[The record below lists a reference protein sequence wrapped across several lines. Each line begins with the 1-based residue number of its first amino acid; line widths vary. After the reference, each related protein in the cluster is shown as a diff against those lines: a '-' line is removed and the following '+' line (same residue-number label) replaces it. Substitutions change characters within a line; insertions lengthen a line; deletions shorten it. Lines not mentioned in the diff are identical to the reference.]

1 MTIGFIHFLSA
12 IIYFKPSFAL
22 DWNGWFGVLSNILL
36 LFGIPFLYYYINNR
50 SSIIF
55 CLFSRDI
62 YLSLGIS
69 SSCSFLTASELF
81 CDEDFEA
88 LVILSKILL
97 PAKSPVFSATF
108 WVALFVLLCY
118 KLLSMIKTFQAVFT
132 NYVFTYILPIF
143 SPIFLSN
150 DKNP

>member
-69 SSCSFLTASELF
+69 LSWSFVTVSELF
-81 CDEDFEA
+81 CYNFFEDS
-88 LVILSKILL
+88 VILLKILL